1 MKIAIPSATDEGLAS
16 MRSGHFGHTPF
27 FTIVEYEDSGTIT
40 SGESVQNVD
49 HDEAGCGG
57 VIQYVLTL
65 GVDGILTAG
74 MGMRPLM
81 GFTQNGVTVYSDTDT
96 PNVGEVAQKFARGEV
111 AQMSPDQACHH

>member
-1 MKIAIPSATDEGLAS
+1 
-16 MRSGHFGHTPF
+16 
-27 FTIVEYEDSGTIT
+27 
-40 SGESVQNVD
+40 
-49 HDEAGCGG
+49 
-57 VIQYVLTL
+57 
-65 GVDGILTAG
+65 